1 MKPDKDIHDATD
13 DSGTLAEQIKAIEH
27 RIMSRQQGV
36 HARTDILVKDLHRQM
51 TAPATLLLVGGVG
64 FIVGELTKRP
74 PKKERQAAARTDAD
88 VTPLKKA
95 VNLMSLL
102 HSFYQALPL
111 VWIMDVLF
119 PEDASKAGVS
129 ARGVK
134 KSSNQP
140 V

>member
-1 MKPDKDIHDATD
+1 MKSDKDIHDATE
-13 DSGTLAEQIKAIEH
+13 DSGTLAEQIKAVEH

-36 HARTDILVKDLHRQM
+36 HVRTDILVKDLHRQM
-51 TAPATLLLVGGVG
+51 TLPSTLLLAGGIG

-74 PKKERQAAARTDAD
+74 PKKERRFAARTDAD

-95 VNLMSLL
+95 VNFMSLL
-102 HSFYQALPL
+102 RSFYQALPL

-129 ARGVK
+129 ARGAK
-134 KSSNQP
+134 KSPSQP